1 MEKETFKSELK
12 NFAVNVINK
21 YFPKVEEKFTDA
33 KLTDGTIISYEADA
47 LAEGVTVMIVDETG
61 TKLPA
66 PIGNYV
72 LEDGTQFEVVDDM
85 GTVGTVIPAEAPAEE
100 GEAPAAAPVAPTAQS
115 APQVQPKA
123 VVESVVKETR
133 FSKEDFELEREVLE
147 EKFSKAVEK
156 VEAEKAEIK
165 EEFSKVKEMA
175 GRQEDMIKELFTLIS
190 KLSDEVPAE
199 KPTETRKNVFN
210 AKSFRDEFK
219 ADLQKLR
226 ENINK

>member
-85 GTVGTVIPAEAPAEE
+85 GTVGTVIPSEAPSEE
-100 GEAPAAAPVAPTAQS
+100 GDASAAPVTPTAQS
-115 APQVQPKA
+115 TPQAQPKA

-133 FSKEDFELEREVLE
+133 FAEEKELEKDVIE
-147 EKFSKAVEK
+147 EKFVKVNEK
-156 VEAEKAEIK
+156 MEAEKAALM
-165 EEFSKVKEMA
+165 EEFSKVSEQVEK
-175 GRQEDMIKELFTLIS
+175 QEEIIKELFILIS
-190 KLSDEVPAE
+190 KFADSEPAE
-199 KPTETRKNVFN
+199 KPTETKKNIFN
-210 AKSFRDEFK
+210 AKAYKDEFK
-219 ADLQKLR
+219 RDLQELR
-226 ENINK
+226 NKNTNY